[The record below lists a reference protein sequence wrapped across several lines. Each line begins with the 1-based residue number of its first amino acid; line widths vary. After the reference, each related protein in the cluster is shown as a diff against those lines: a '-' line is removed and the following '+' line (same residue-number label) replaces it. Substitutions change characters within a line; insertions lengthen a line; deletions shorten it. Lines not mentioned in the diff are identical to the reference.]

1 LLQPRTAL
9 LPAAGD
15 VSVDV
20 LEDLQHMNK
29 NICYNLFVILLHLR
43 NMFATWSPASLAFL
57 FCFLNEPFFASVI
70 CCRGDFFAAGGVFLL
85 HANLT
90 VKMVD
95 PTAGDPGA
103 GESDP
108 PGDAQQFPK
117 KFAKGNCFPIGCNL
131 LLLTQHRDL
140 PISFKK
146 FWIDR

>member
-108 PGDAQQFPK
+108 PGDAQQFPFLIK
-117 KFAKGNCFPIGCNL
+117 AHANNRGHSIS
-131 LLLTQHRDL
+131 TIIRR
-140 PISFKK
+140 ISFFSKK
-146 FWIDR
+146 II